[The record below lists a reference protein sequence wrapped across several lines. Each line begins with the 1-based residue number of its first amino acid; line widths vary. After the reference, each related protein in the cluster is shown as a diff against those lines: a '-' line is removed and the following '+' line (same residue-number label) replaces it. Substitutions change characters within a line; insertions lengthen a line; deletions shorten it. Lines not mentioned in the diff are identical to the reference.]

1 MEKVLAQDP
10 SDRVVVMFFLYIG
23 STQVDGPFF
32 DYCRALNACGKF
44 AKPDLVRIDGP
55 NFADL
60 QVNHAP
66 FEG

>member
-1 MEKVLAQDP
+1 
-10 SDRVVVMFFLYIG
+10 MFFLYIG